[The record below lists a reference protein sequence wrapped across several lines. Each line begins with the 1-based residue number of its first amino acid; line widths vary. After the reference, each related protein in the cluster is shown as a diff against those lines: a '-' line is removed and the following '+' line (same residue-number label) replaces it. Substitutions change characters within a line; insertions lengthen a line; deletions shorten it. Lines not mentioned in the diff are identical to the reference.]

1 MAIQIDSDRVRATT
15 VAMWL
20 RHMGWPRVL
29 VYSLDDEALPG
40 SRDWFD
46 QGRFRVNLLSARTWS
61 PSVTS
66 ISTHRKMRWRCHAL
80 LLILLRA
87 DSNLEEAKT

>member
-1 MAIQIDSDRVRATT
+1 MVIRIDSDRVRSTT
-15 VAMWL
+15 VVMRL
-20 RHMGWPRVL
+20 RRIGWRRVFIF
-29 VYSLDDEALPG
+29 SLDDEALPG
-40 SRDWFD
+40 SNDFFE
-46 QGRFRVNLLSARTWS
+46 QGQFRANLLFTRILS

-66 ISTHRKMRWRCHAL
+66 ISTHRKMRWRCHAR